1 MDKHSISRSDLV
13 NRYQTASNNIKGE
26 VMARSRHAEWSD
38 AAMVLALLALG
49 IFLCFLGMGLL
60 AQWQESAARR
70 QDVSLDV
77 LLGAGAASAGI
88 GLLLWWAFS
97 ILSAGS
103 AVLLERRGR
112 RRAAAAARRL
122 SPAFMQRAVVA
133 AFSVQL
139 IAGAAANAA
148 SAVPSPEWT
157 PTQTQSAAAPSFAAP
172 GDVLDGGAKDS
183 KGELQATA
191 PAVPE
196 YRPTAR
202 HENAAPARD
211 SGNQLPAPSLDPG
224 WRPAP
229 PVMEPGLL
237 AGPAPRGRT
246 GHGTGVHVT
255 AVTVLSGDTLWDIV
269 SAYLGPGASEVDIAL
284 EWPRWYAA
292 NRGLIG
298 ESPDVLLP
306 GQILHAPAAS

>member
-1 MDKHSISRSDLV
+1 
-13 NRYQTASNNIKGE
+13 
-26 VMARSRHAEWSD
+26 MARPRHAEWSD

-49 IFLCFLGMGLL
+49 ILLCLLGVGLSV
-60 AQWQESAARR
+60 QWQESAARR
-70 QDVSLDV
+70 QHESLDV
-77 LLGAGAASAGI
+77 LLGAVTAAAGI
-88 GLLLWWAFS
+88 GLLLWWAVS
-97 ILSAGS
+97 ILSAGV
-103 AVLLERRGR
+103 AVLLERLGR

-133 AFSVQL
+133 ALSVQL

-148 SAVPSPEWT
+148 STVPSPEWA
-157 PTQTQSAAAPSFAAP
+157 PTQAHSAEAPRSFAAP
-172 GDVLDGGAKDS
+172 GDVPDGGGKDS
-183 KGELQATA
+183 QSGPQATT

-196 YRPTAR
+196 YSPATR
-202 HENAAPARD
+202 HENPGPARD
-211 SGNQLPAPSLDPG
+211 SGHQLPPATLDPG
-224 WRPAP
+224 WQPAP

-237 AGPAPRGRT
+237 AGPAPRSVT
-246 GHGTGVHVT
+246 GADTGADVA

-269 SAYLGPGASEVDIAL
+269 AGYLGPGASEVDIAL

-306 GQILHAPAAS
+306 GQILQAPAAS